1 MDRVESSHW
10 VAVISGITESPTHL
24 AATLRRRFLM
34 LTPLSRPVSGIKKF
48 RDWEAYEQWQADP
61 NNSRQR

>member
-1 MDRVESSHW
+1 MNALKIIGSRRPAGTPAEYLRV
-10 VAVISGITESPTHL
+10 
-24 AATLRRRFLM
+24 AAPLRRRFLM

>member
-1 MDRVESSHW
+1 MNALKTIGSRRPAQTPAEYLRV
-10 VAVISGITESPTHL
+10 

-34 LTPLSRPVSGIKKF
+34 LTPLARPASGILKF
-48 RDWEAYEQWQADP
+48 PDWESYDHWLANP

>member
-1 MDRVESSHW
+1 MNALKIIGSRRPAETPAEYLRV
-10 VAVISGITESPTHL
+10 

-34 LTPLSRPVSGIKKF
+34 LTPLSRPVNGIKKF

>member
-1 MDRVESSHW
+1 MNALKIIGSRRPAGTPAEYLRV
-10 VAVISGITESPTHL
+10 